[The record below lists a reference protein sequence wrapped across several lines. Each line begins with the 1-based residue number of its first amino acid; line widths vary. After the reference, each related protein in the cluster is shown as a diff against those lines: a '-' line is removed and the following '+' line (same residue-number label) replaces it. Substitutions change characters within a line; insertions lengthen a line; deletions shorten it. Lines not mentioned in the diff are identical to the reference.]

1 MMRSLRFFLVVA
13 AVLLGSTDTF
23 AASGANLCSELSR
36 HFVGSPALKL
46 PDPSRRPSESERRLV
61 EQSSIELLE
70 RTDYAMEVLV
80 VDADNDGR
88 EDLVAWNIQGS
99 GRFVSAEVFSL
110 PSQHTG
116 RTHELVRKVSLPL
129 GVLQEPQ
136 FVQFQG
142 TNYVVSTDTGDADGM
157 TVGRLAK
164 ATGGSYELHTVCV
177 MRARLKAKTSC
188 RHPACKTLQALVE
201 DLERNE
207 PFLNVAWPH
216 KYVPSAGLEVYF
228 PEDGSSGDFDN
239 SGNPTTV
246 WRMGRQGYI
255 YQHIYWAWLGQGP
268 EAPQADPSLRPLDD
282 SRKDRRVLPG
292 SQHDRLR
299 RTLAQQ
305 SEALS
310 GALHQPVSLPNM
322 GEFFLF
328 SANKGRT
335 YWAWDFG
342 EPPNGDEIHITYT
355 NAKRSDYIGTVRVMR
370 SRELKPCVS
379 ACVLRL
385 DL

>member
-1 MMRSLRFFLVVA
+1 M
-13 AVLLGSTDTF
+13 
-23 AASGANLCSELSR
+23 
-36 HFVGSPALKL
+36 
-46 PDPSRRPSESERRLV
+46 
-61 EQSSIELLE
+61 
-70 RTDYAMEVLV
+70 
-80 VDADNDGR
+80 
-88 EDLVAWNIQGS
+88 
-99 GRFVSAEVFSL
+99 
-110 PSQHTG
+110 
-116 RTHELVRKVSLPL
+116 
-129 GVLQEPQ
+129 
-136 FVQFQG
+136 
-142 TNYVVSTDTGDADGM
+142 
-157 TVGRLAK
+157 
-164 ATGGSYELHTVCV
+164 
-177 MRARLKAKTSC
+177 
-188 RHPACKTLQALVE
+188 
-201 DLERNE
+201 
-207 PFLNVAWPH
+207 NVAWPH

-370 SRELKPCVS
+370 SLALDPCTS
-379 ACVLRL
+379 DCWAAL
-385 DL
+385 D